1 MFKAKKIIKIFFA
14 LFLISGI
21 IIWIVNGYISKEIMG
36 GFNNSSPSEKI
47 GTLENMKDENN
58 FLEIEEKEFTS
69 QDGKI
74 KFSYS
79 SLWQKIE
86 DESILAEL
94 VPGEVRQKY
103 AAEIIFLAHRL
114 EDQKYN
120 QVIIANKAVV
130 EREKE
135 AIEIIKDMN
144 KGEER
149 TMEIIESTIE
159 EEENKIY
166 FEALYTKENN
176 PSLHSK
182 EVSVILE
189 KNEKE
194 DYLYLVS
201 FTTSEEGW
209 EASKEKA
216 ENIISSVRLVE

>member
-21 IIWIVNGYISKEIMG
+21 IIWIVNGYISKEMMG

-47 GTLENMKDENN
+47 GALESMKDENN

-69 QDGKI
+69 PDGKI

-79 SLWQKIE
+79 SLWQEIE

-135 AIEIIKDMN
+135 VIEIIKDMN

-159 EEENKIY
+159 EEGNKIY

-216 ENIISSVRLVE
+216 ENIIGSVRLVE